1 MEPRAVDGID
11 FAGITLPFTA
21 SDLLTAGV
29 ALLGVVGAFVLLGLA
44 FRVVPKLVAIIVNA
58 FSAGGGKRA

>member
-1 MEPRAVDGID
+1 MTLD

-44 FRVVPKLVAIIVNA
+44 FRVVPKLVGLVVKA
-58 FSAGGGKRA
+58 FTAGGGSRA

>member
-1 MEPRAVDGID
+1 MSGLN
-11 FAGITLPFTA
+11 FAGITLPFEA

-44 FRVVPKLVAIIVNA
+44 FRVVPKLVGLIVNA
-58 FSAGGGKRA
+58 FTAGGGRRA

>member
-1 MEPRAVDGID
+1 MKLD

-21 SDLLTAGV
+21 ADLLSAGV

-44 FRVVPKLVAIIVNA
+44 FKVVPKLVSLIVGA
-58 FSAGGGKRA
+58 FSRSAGSGRA

>member
-1 MEPRAVDGID
+1 MKLD

-21 SDLLTAGV
+21 ADLLSAGV

-44 FRVVPKLVAIIVNA
+44 FKVVPKLVSLIVGA
-58 FSAGGGKRA
+58 FSRSAGNGRA